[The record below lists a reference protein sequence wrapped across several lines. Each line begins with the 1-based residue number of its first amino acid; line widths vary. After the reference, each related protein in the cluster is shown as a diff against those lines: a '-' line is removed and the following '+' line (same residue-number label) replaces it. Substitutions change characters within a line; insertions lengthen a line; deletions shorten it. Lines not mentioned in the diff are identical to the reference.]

1 MNPAYLDT
9 HFLGSFNLETLP
21 DHFFI
26 ITASNP
32 MDVRLSDLKNEQ
44 RNKKLLVSIRES
56 QCLVL
61 PVTGASKDLTHQEQ
75 GFLVKTSKMQAL
87 IWGKEFKQR
96 AIFEIRNDR
105 LFILSCFVRCKDIYV
120 GSFTDRWVG
129 VNEEKMR

>member
-32 MDVRLSDLKNEQ
+32 MDVKLSDLKNAQ

-61 PVTGASKDLTHQEQ
+61 PVTGASKDLTHQ
-75 GFLVKTSKMQAL
+75 GLHF
-87 IWGKEFKQR
+87 
-96 AIFEIRNDR
+96 
-105 LFILSCFVRCKDIYV
+105 
-120 GSFTDRWVG
+120 
-129 VNEEKMR
+129 